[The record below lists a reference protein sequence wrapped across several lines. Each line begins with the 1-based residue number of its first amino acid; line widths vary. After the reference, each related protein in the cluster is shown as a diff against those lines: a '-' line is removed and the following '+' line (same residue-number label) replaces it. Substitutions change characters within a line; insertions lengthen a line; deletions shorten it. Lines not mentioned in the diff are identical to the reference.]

1 MPSPRY
7 DVIVVGLGAM
17 GSAAAYHLASRG
29 KRVLGLDRFRPPH
42 DMGSS
47 HGRTR
52 IIREAYFEHTS
63 YVPLVRRAYELW
75 ADLEQKAGRR
85 LFLQTG
91 GLMIGPPDGV
101 LVKGAQKS
109 AQDHKLTHER
119 LSASEVRRRF
129 PAFEPTDDLHAI
141 WEPRAGV
148 LFPELAIET
157 HLELAAHAGARL
169 QFNEPVL
176 DWQPDGAGVLVT
188 TSTDRYRA
196 ERLLLSSGAWVGS
209 LLRGLPLPLRVE
221 RQVLCWFEPIAHAD
235 YFLPAHC
242 PIFIWE
248 HIPGRFFYGFPNL
261 GDGIKAAIH
270 HEGQTADPQHIQRE
284 VQSADI
290 EPVRS
295 LLAPR
300 LPGAAGPLRSAT
312 VCMYTN
318 TPDTHFIVGHHPE
331 HAQVLIA
338 SPCSGHGFKF
348 SPVVGE
354 LAAMLLEGQPATFDL
369 SLFAVDRFKSNA
381 KFAAEG
387 IRAPHP
393 TN

>member
-1 MPSPRY
+1 MHSLPY
-7 DVIVVGLGAM
+7 DVIVAGLGAM
-17 GSAAAYHLASRG
+17 GSAAAYHLAARG

-42 DMGSS
+42 DLGSS

-52 IIREAYFEHTS
+52 IIREAYFEHTL

-75 ADLEQKAGRR
+75 VDLEQKAGRR

-91 GLMIGPPDGV
+91 GLMIGPPGGV
-101 LVKGAQKS
+101 LVAGAQQS
-109 AQDHKLTHER
+109 AQDHNLRYER
-119 LSASEVRRRF
+119 LSATEVRRRF
-129 PAFEPTDDLHAI
+129 PAFEPTEDLQAI

-157 HLELAAHAGARL
+157 HLELAARAGAWL

-188 TSTDRYRA
+188 TSTNRYRA

-209 LLRGLPLPLRVE
+209 LMRGLPLPLRVE

-235 YFLPAHC
+235 YFQPARC

-248 HIPGRFFYGFPNL
+248 HIPGRFFYGFSNL

-270 HEGQTADPQHIQRE
+270 HEGETADPQHLQRKVE
-284 VQSADI
+284 STDI
-290 EPVRS
+290 ERVRD
-295 LLAPR
+295 LLASR
-300 LPGAAGPLRSAT
+300 LPSAAGSLRSAA

-318 TPDTHFIVGHHPE
+318 TPDMHFVLDHHPE
-331 HAQVLIA
+331 HPQVLIA

-348 SPVVGE
+348 SPVIGE
-354 LAAMLLEGQPATFDL
+354 LVASLFDGQAPKFDL
-369 SLFAVDRFKSNA
+369 SLFTIERFA
-381 KFAAEG
+381 K
-387 IRAPHP
+387 
-393 TN
+393 